1 MLKLCK
7 AEGYKYVKKMFLMYN
22 ATDIYRYS
30 PTWEWCVASWEKQDN
45 DSCYKTGW
53 HYASCYKTQAKA
65 KKAAAAYA
73 EKRSCSTRVFHHSQL
88 VFRYESEFQC

>member
-45 DSCYKTGW
+45 DSCYKT
-53 HYASCYKTQAKA
+53 QAKA
-65 KKAAAAYA
+65 EKAAAAHA
-73 EKRSCSTRVFHHSQL
+73 EKRSCFTRVFHHSQL